1 MNWMTQTF
9 RSKLFAGIATLLP
22 LYLTFI
28 VIKFLFVTLE
38 EISDPLL
45 KRFDID
51 IPVLGIILTVS
62 LIYLLGLVVTNFLGR
77 KIFNIGENF
86 VKRVPIV
93 NMIYTTLKQIT
104 ETFTKSSTDAFVGA
118 VYIQYPRN
126 GLWTMAFISGE
137 SKSINYIPIK
147 RSENEEGIEY
157 YHLFVPTTPN
167 PTSGFFLMIPQS
179 DTIPTGM
186 SVEEGLKTIISG
198 GLLAPDKNPLR

>member
-1 MNWMTQTF
+1 MNSITQTF

-51 IPVLGIILTVS
+51 IPGLGIILTVS

-104 ETFTKSSTDAFVGA
+104 ETFSSADTAYQKV
-118 VYIQYPRN
+118 VLIEYPRK
-126 GLWTMAFISGE
+126 GIYAIGFMTGE
-137 SKSINYIPIK
+137 TKGELKDRKGEMVNV
-147 RSENEEGIEY
+147 
-157 YHLFVPTTPN
+157 FVPTTPN
-167 PTSGFFLMIPQS
+167 PTSGFLLFFEKEDIIEL
-179 DTIPTGM
+179 DM
-186 SVEEGLKTIISG
+186 SVEDAIKLVVSAGMVVPPK
-198 GLLAPDKNPLR
+198 K